1 MQIAGKFGDEVALDI
16 NQMTDKEREDLGA
29 RLAAAT
35 DANEI
40 EKQAVVHY
48 EKGPD
53 GPSQA

>member
-1 MQIAGKFGDEVALDI
+1 
-16 NQMTDKEREDLGA
+16 MTDQEREELGA